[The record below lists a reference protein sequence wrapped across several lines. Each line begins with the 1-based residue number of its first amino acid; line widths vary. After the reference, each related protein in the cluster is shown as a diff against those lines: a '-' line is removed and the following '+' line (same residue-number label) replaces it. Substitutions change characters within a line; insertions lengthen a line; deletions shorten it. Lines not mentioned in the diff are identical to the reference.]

1 MMLKTNGLQL
11 WNLTLNF
18 SKKKKNWNYL
28 DNRNK
33 RKKLGTN
40 STSKV
45 IFILGKFFRNSIRK
59 TKIKRRL
66 NNIGNYYKNI
76 ISFFKYLLVNCR
88 NCKWKTSTNV
98 KIKNVK
104 NVLKKFFMK
113 NVLVINN
120 LMTKHVKNVKIDAKK
135 RN

>member
-1 MMLKTNGLQL
+1 MLKTNGLQL

-18 SKKKKNWNYL
+18 SRKKKNWNCL

-33 RKKLGTN
+33 RKKLETN
-40 STSKV
+40 LTSKV
-45 IFILGKFFRNSIRK
+45 IFILGKFSRNSIRK
-59 TKIKRRL
+59 TKIKMRL

-76 ISFFKYLLVNCR
+76 TSFFKYLIVNCR
-88 NCKWKTSTNV
+88 NCKWKTSMNV
-98 KIKNVK
+98 KTKNVK

-113 NVLVINN
+113 NVLVTNN
-120 LMTKHVKNVKIDAKK
+120 LMTRHVKNVKIDAKK